1 MSLGDGV
8 WPEWASQTNPLLK
21 MLLVMVFIREIESK
35 LRLQRSKC
43 IVVDATTHRLLKAG
57 LHMAPRGGTRGPMWH
72 SMGGAR
78 HGPGDGWE
86 GRALSAERWSFPMQ
100 ISRIL

>member
-1 MSLGDGV
+1 
-8 WPEWASQTNPLLK
+8 
-21 MLLVMVFIREIESK
+21 MLLVMVFITEIESK
-35 LRLQRSKC
+35 LGLQRSKC

-57 LHMAPRGGTRGPMWH
+57 PHMALRGGTRGPMWH

-86 GRALSAERWSFPMQ
+86 GRALSAQCWLFPMQ
-100 ISRIL
+100 ISKIL